1 MGCQYRLG
9 TLQMRVTRE
18 NDSLLSR
25 RRIDKS
31 LLKRGNAN
39 NNTIKRVTCPQLHCG
54 GNLIVAAAA
63 RMEFPASV
71 AQLADQ
77 GDFYVGVDVFKVAA
91 PRHATFVDL
100 RANGIECVYQCD

>member
-1 MGCQYRLG
+1 MTLINKNMSSLRDQSATYRWAYY
-9 TLQMRVTRE
+9 TPNPWALQE
-18 NDSLLSR
+18 
-25 RRIDKS
+25 I
-31 LLKRGNAN
+31 
-39 NNTIKRVTCPQLHCG
+39 
-54 GNLIVAAAA
+54 
-63 RMEFPASV
+63 